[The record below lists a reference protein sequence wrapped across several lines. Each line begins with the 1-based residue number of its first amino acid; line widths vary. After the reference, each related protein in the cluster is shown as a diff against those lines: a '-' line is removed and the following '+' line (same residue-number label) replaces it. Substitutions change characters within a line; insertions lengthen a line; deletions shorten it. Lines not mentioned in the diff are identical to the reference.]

1 DARSEKPENP
11 SIESMETM
19 DETKAQSH

>member
-1 DARSEKPENP
+1 DARSEKPEDP
-11 SIESMETM
+11 PIESMETM